1 MNTIFGARKMTPN
14 NTQGNNFDHWLDS
27 YAARANTLSV
37 SEVRALFAVVSRPE
51 VVSLAGGMPYVSALP
66 KELLSASFESMMESR
81 GNYALQYG
89 GGQGDLQLRD
99 QIREVMALEGISSSV
114 EDIVITTGSQQG
126 LDLLGGLFLDAG
138 DVVMAESPS
147 YVGALGIFRHYE
159 AHVKHVHTDDQ
170 GMDPD
175 ALEADIKR
183 LKAEGRHIK
192 FIYLVPNFGN
202 PSGVTL
208 TEERRHRIVEIA
220 RREHILILE
229 DNPYGLL
236 YFGEKP
242 PVAMRSYEEDCVIYL
257 GSFSKIFAP
266 GFRVGYVLAP
276 PAIRDKLVLA
286 NESALLSPSTCT
298 QMLISEYLDKS
309 DWKSQIDTFRGVYR
323 ERRDAALTAM
333 KDYLPHL
340 ETTRP
345 DGGFYLWV
353 TLPEG
358 IDSKAMLPLAVK
370 ELVAYTPGTAF
381 FANGTGQRYLRVSYC
396 YPTPENINLGIKRL
410 ASVINLQTE
419 LLETFNAK

>member
-1 MNTIFGARKMTPN
+1 MSNETPR
-14 NTQGNNFDHWLDS
+14 GNNFDHWLDS

-51 VVSLAGGMPYVSALP
+51 VVSLAGGMPYVAALP
-66 KELLSASFESMMESR
+66 RELLEDSFDTMMTER
-81 GNYALQYG
+81 GNFALQYG
-89 GGQGDLQLRD
+89 GGQGDLRLRD
-99 QIREVMALEGISSSV
+99 QIREIMELEGIHASV

-138 DVVMAESPS
+138 DVVLAESPS

-159 AHVKHVHTDDQ
+159 AHVEHLVTDEN
-170 GMDPD
+170 GLDPD
-175 ALEADIKR
+175 DLEIQIKA
-183 LKAEGRHIK
+183 LKAEGRRIK
-192 FIYLVPNFGN
+192 FLYLVPNFGN

-208 TEERRHRIVEIA
+208 SEERRHRIVEIC

-257 GSFSKIFAP
+257 GSFSKILAP
-266 GFRVGYVLAP
+266 GLRVGYVLAP

-286 NESALLSPSTCT
+286 NESALLSPSTFT
-298 QMLISEYLDKS
+298 QMLISEYLAKS
-309 DWKSQIDTFRGVYR
+309 DWQGQINTFRGVYR
-323 ERRDAALTAM
+323 ERRDAALNAM
-333 KDYLPHL
+333 AEYLPQLH
-340 ETTRP
+340 TTRP
-345 DGGFYLWV
+345 DGGFYLWI

-358 IDSKAMLPLAVK
+358 IDSKAMLPLAVT

-381 FANGTGQRYLRVSYC
+381 YANGGGHQNLRVSFC

-410 ASVINLQTE
+410 ATVIKRQTD
-419 LLETFNAK
+419 LLETFGNH

>member
-1 MNTIFGARKMTPN
+1 MTETTP
-14 NTQGNNFDHWLDS
+14 QGNNFDHWLDS

-66 KELLSASFESMMESR
+66 KELLESSYESMMASR
-81 GNYALQYG
+81 GNLALQYG
-89 GGQGDLQLRD
+89 GGQGDLQLRE
-99 QIREVMALEGISSSV
+99 QIREIMALEGIASSV
-114 EDIVITTGSQQG
+114 EDIVVTTGSQQG

-138 DVVMAESPS
+138 DVVLAESPS

-159 AHVKHVHTDDQ
+159 AHVEHVHTDDE

-175 ALEADIKR
+175 AMQEAITR
-183 LKAEGRHIK
+183 LKAEGRKIK
-192 FIYLVPNFGN
+192 FLYLVPNFGN

-208 TEERRHRIVEIA
+208 TEERRHRIVEIC

-236 YFGEKP
+236 YFANKP
-242 PVAMRSYEEDCVIYL
+242 PVAMRSYEDDCVIYL
-257 GSFSKIFAP
+257 GSFSKILAP

-286 NESALLSPSTCT
+286 NESAILSPSSFS
-298 QMLISEYLDKS
+298 QMLISEYLAKA
-309 DWKSQIDTFRGVYR
+309 DWQGQIDTFRGVYR
-323 ERRDAALTAM
+323 ERRDAALDAM
-333 KDYLPHL
+333 REYLPGL
-340 ETTRP
+340 KTTRP

-358 IDSKAMLPLAVK
+358 VDSKAMLPLAVK

-381 FANGTGQRYLRVSYC
+381 FANGTGQSNLRISFC
-396 YPTPENINLGIKRL
+396 YPTPDNIKLGIKRL
-410 ASVINLQTE
+410 ASVINLQSE
-419 LLETFNAK
+419 LLDTFVSKTGGVK

>member
-1 MNTIFGARKMTPN
+1 MTTN

-51 VVSLAGGMPYVSALP
+51 VVSLAGGMPFVSALP

-99 QIREVMALEGISSSV
+99 QIREVMALEGIQSSV

-159 AHVKHVHTDDQ
+159 AHVEHVLTDDQ

-183 LKAEGRHIK
+183 LKALGRKIK

-220 RREHILILE
+220 RREHVLILE

-236 YFGEKP
+236 YFGEQP

-286 NESALLSPSTCT
+286 NESALLSPSTFT
-298 QMLISEYLDKS
+298 QMLISEYLAKS

-323 ERRDAALTAM
+323 ERRDAALNAM
-333 KDYLPHL
+333 QEYLPQLH
-340 ETTRP
+340 TTRP

-358 IDSKAMLPLAVK
+358 IDSKAMLPLAVN

-381 FANGTGQRYLRVSYC
+381 FANGGGQRFLRVSYC
-396 YPTPENINLGIKRL
+396 YPTPENINVGIKRL
-410 ASVINLQTE
+410 ASVINLQTD